1 MIEVALK
8 NKYLQFIDQNLI
20 ISRKTSSF
28 WHADMFFFNNLFYV
42 FNFPPSNVLLIKCVL
57 TVTLL

>member
-28 WHADMFFFNNLFYV
+28 WHANMFFYNNLFYV
-42 FNFPPSNVLLIKCVL
+42 FNIPPSNVLLIKCVL